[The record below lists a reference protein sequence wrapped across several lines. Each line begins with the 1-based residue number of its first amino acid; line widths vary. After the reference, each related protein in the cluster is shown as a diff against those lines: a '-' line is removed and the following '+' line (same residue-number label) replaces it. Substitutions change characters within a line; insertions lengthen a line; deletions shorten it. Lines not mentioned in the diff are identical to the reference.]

1 MAGRGQFKCTGPAGL
16 LMASVIE
23 YVENGGEHD
32 TQPLSVTMPLTGHEI
47 DASFYSRLRKQSDE
61 TSGTVMG

>member
-1 MAGRGQFKCTGPAGL
+1 
-16 LMASVIE
+16 MASVIE